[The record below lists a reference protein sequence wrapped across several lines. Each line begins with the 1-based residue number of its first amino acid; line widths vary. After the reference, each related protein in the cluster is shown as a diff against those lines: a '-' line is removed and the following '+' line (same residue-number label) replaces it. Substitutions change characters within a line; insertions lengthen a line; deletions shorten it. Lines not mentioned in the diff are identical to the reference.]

1 MNMLVSTF
9 VILGIIITIIVI
21 CTLCTFIY
29 YFSADISF
37 WLRAKRIRKIE
48 GTPVI
53 PCVDTDTFSA
63 KLLSTAKQMIDSGR
77 KLEFPTITAPTF
89 TERAR
94 IFWKTQDSADI
105 FNLEW
110 AECGWLFYAM
120 AESGYDLEYIKR
132 VFDEKIINTSFR
144 ITDQCPGGMVSIS
157 LYLKTHEQSYKDY
170 ADRMYNWL
178 VAQDTEFGI
187 LYRKNAKFQL
197 VDVVGMVVPYLI
209 YYGTTFNVPNAITIA
224 YKTIEKYIYY
234 GCDSKTGMPVFEY
247 SVSYP
252 YIKSGASDWGRGL
265 SWFIIGCSYIDIEK
279 LDAESK
285 NVILQLNKCLLELWN
300 NNNSFGHFIGQGGRD
315 LSAELPIVYYLL
327 KKRLIPLSKE
337 QVLSYSALCHD
348 GLMFHNSSSNHG
360 LVKYGQPWGY
370 NSLSQAYM
378 LRIIFLNQR
387 LNSK

>member
-1 MNMLVSTF
+1 MLVWTF
-9 VILGIIITIIVI
+9 VILCIIITISAI
-21 CTLCTFIY
+21 CTFSTFIY

-48 GTPVI
+48 GTLVN
-53 PCVDTDTFSA
+53 PCVDTDAFSA
-63 KLLSTAKQMIDSGR
+63 MLLSAAKQMIDSGR

-94 IFWKTQDSADI
+94 IFWKTHDSADI

-110 AECGWLFYAM
+110 AECGWLLYAM

-132 VFDEKIINTSFR
+132 VFDEKIINTPFR

-170 ADRMYNWL
+170 ADSMYNWL
-178 VAQDTEFGI
+178 AAQDTEEFGI
-187 LYRKNAKFQL
+187 LYREHAKFQL

-209 YYGTTFNVPNAITIA
+209 YYGTTFNIPNAIRIA

-234 GCDSKTGMPVFEY
+234 GCDYKTGMPVFEH
-247 SVSYP
+247 SVNYP
-252 YIKSGASDWGRGL
+252 YIKSGATDWGRGL
-265 SWFIIGCSYIDIEK
+265 SWFIIGCSYINIEE

-285 NVILQLNKCLLELWN
+285 NVMIRLNSCLLELWKIN
-300 NNNSFGHFIGQGGRD
+300 KSFGHFIGQGGRD
-315 LSAELPIVYYLL
+315 LSAELPIVYYLMKTKQISL
-327 KKRLIPLSKE
+327 DTE
-337 QVLSYSALCHD
+337 QIIKYSAMCHD
-348 GLMFHNSSSNHG
+348 GAMFHSSSSNHG
-360 LVKYGQPWGY
+360 LVKYGLPFGY

-378 LRIIFLNQR
+378 MRVINLRQLY
-387 LNSK
+387 NSK